1 MFVFRNAVIV
11 LASLVMVEL
20 QNPDCTQ
27 YLADTKESYDT
38 VKIF

>member
-1 MFVFRNAVIV
+1 MFVVRNAVIV

-27 YLADTKESYDT
+27 YLADTKEGY
-38 VKIF
+38 